1 MKRIIL
7 ILLLLTAGFA
17 TLVYPQSSS
26 EYINESI
33 ATLKKAD
40 NFMNL
45 ESYLATRSMFER
57 LLNLE
62 QENTIAKY
70 HIAYCNYKISYIY
83 LSQKDMDSFNKYMNE
98 AIDLL
103 KSLIASND
111 KDAEAMSLLATCY
124 GIKITSDWNLAK
136 SLGSDSQKLLATALA
151 IEPNN
156 PRVLLQ
162 EGISKF
168 NSPEFFGGSKE
179 KAMQL
184 FKSSIEKFKE
194 LKDDKYGWGFLDAYA
209 WYGISLSA
217 KNQNELAAQ
226 IYTEALQLEPNFGW
240 IKYKLLPQVK
250 QD

>member
-7 ILLLLTAGFA
+7 IILLLTAGFA
-17 TLVYPQSSS
+17 TLVYPQNST
-26 EYINESI
+26 EYMKESI
-33 ATLKKAD
+33 GTLKKAD

-45 ESYLATRSMFER
+45 ESYLNTRSMFER
-57 LLNLE
+57 ITNAE
-62 QENTIAKY
+62 PTNNIAKY

-103 KSLIASND
+103 KSLIESND
-111 KDAEAMSLLATCY
+111 KDVEAMSLLATCY

-151 IEPNN
+151 IAPNN

-162 EGISKF
+162 EGISRF

-179 KAMQL
+179 KARQL
-184 FKSSIEKFKE
+184 FQSSIEKFKE
-194 LKDDKYGWGFLDAYA
+194 LSNDNYGWGFLDAYA
-209 WYGISLSA
+209 WYGISLTEN
-217 KNQNELAAQ
+217 NQKELAAQ
-226 IYTEALQLEPNFGW
+226 IYDEALKLEPNFGW

-250 QD
+250 QN